1 LGRSL
6 DRNDSYS
13 AGKPFFRALADLVR
27 HPQRIVVL
35 WNWKA
40 AWLSIILRG
49 PIFLAATINRGWRAA
64 LTAVLTE
71 CFFCAVSAGFYG
83 ALIQNLRDAEPQ
95 WLAII
100 FFTLIVP
107 AVFQVLEAYLHW
119 IRGTPHLRIA
129 EGASIVVSAASS
141 FFNWYA
147 MKRGTLLVGGEGGT
161 FGSDLKRLPKLL
173 LSFIVL
179 LPQRLVQTKNGAAR

>member
-1 LGRSL
+1 M
-6 DRNDSYS
+6 
-13 AGKPFFRALADLVR
+13 
-27 HPQRIVVL
+27 VL

-49 PIFLAATINRGWRAA
+49 PIFLAATIRHGWRVT

-71 CFFCAVSAGFYG
+71 CFFCAVTAGFYG

-95 WLAII
+95 WLTII
-100 FFTLIVP
+100 FLTVVVP
-107 AVFQVLEAYLHW
+107 VIFQLLEAYLHW
-119 IRGTPHLRIA
+119 VRGTPHLRIV
-129 EGASIVVSAASS
+129 ESASIIVSGLSS
-141 FFNWYA
+141 LFNWYA

-173 LSFIVL
+173 LSFVIL
-179 LPQRLVQTKNGAAR
+179 LPRRLIQMKSEAPK